1 MWLNYF
7 DAWFRCFCLN
17 QIWVIPSGPCLTSCL
32 KDLTFPMLVDT
43 SHYVGSRYMNC
54 FLFVEQFCTFTCGL
68 LRDWLPRMPCECH
81 FISPRSKKNVCAPS
95 MSPYLT
101 LSCRIWLFTTLFFIW
116 NNMIV
121 CDDKRWVKKNMDP
134 DEPNLHPRHTCS
146 NLALPYL
153 QIILQLPMVLQLVH
167 YMEWHWL
174 FVWTLIANHQRTSS
188 KFECP
193 LLARSLWCWTHIINN
208 VDSFEAALFLVL
220 FFPPR

>member
-81 FISPRSKKNVCAPS
+81 FISPRSKENVCAPS

-101 LSCRIWLFTTLFFIW
+101 LSCRIWLFTTIFFIW

-121 CDDKRWVKKNMDP
+121 CDDKRWIKNP
-134 DEPNLHPRHTCS
+134 
-146 NLALPYL
+146 
-153 QIILQLPMVLQLVH
+153 
-167 YMEWHWL
+167 
-174 FVWTLIANHQRTSS
+174 WTRTSQIYTFDTPVRTLPCLIFKLYWS
-188 KFECP
+188 SQWFYNLSITWNGIGCLFE
-193 LLARSLWCWTHIINN
+193 H
-208 VDSFEAALFLVL
+208 
-220 FFPPR
+220 